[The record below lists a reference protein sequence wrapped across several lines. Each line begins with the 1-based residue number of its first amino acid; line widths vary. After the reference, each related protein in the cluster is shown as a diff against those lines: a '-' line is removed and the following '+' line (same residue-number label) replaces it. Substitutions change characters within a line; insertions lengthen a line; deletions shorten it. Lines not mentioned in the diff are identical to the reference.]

1 MKIKGTRIPYR
12 LVDGYVEEYGE
23 EFKKELLNDYP
34 YISQEQLDNYLI
46 NLYEQNKRYREAIE
60 DIKNVWKVTD
70 TYQEYMDTIHDI
82 INDLEDEEK
91 M

>member
-12 LVDGYVEEYGE
+12 LIDGYVEKYGE
-23 EFKKELLNDYP
+23 KFKKELSDDYP
-34 YISQEQLDNYLI
+34 YISQEHLDDYLI

-60 DIKNVWKVTD
+60 DIKNAWKVTD

-82 INDLEDEEK
+82 INVLECEE
-91 M
+91 